1 MKAKRA
7 GNIFYRTSIFL
18 LLIFLPAF
26 SFSQYILNG
35 AAVQNTCNCYTL
47 TQEVNTQSGSV
58 WNANKIN
65 LNQPFD
71 FWFNVFL
78 GCKNAD
84 GADGIVFML
93 QPLSTSIGTTGEGMG
108 FEGIM
113 PSVGISLD
121 TWQNTNR
128 NDPPYDHINIQVNGI
143 VTHGTDLSGPVPMSI
158 VSDNVEDCNWHV
170 LRISWDPVTKT
181 LSSWFDDVLR
191 VQAVV
196 DLVATVFGNNPLV
209 YWGFTAA
216 TGGANNI
223 QKFCTALNPG
233 FSTNL
238 PNNITCINQ
247 PVTFQNTSQ
256 SFGPIQSY
264 YWDFGDA
271 TTSTVQ
277 NPPPH
282 NFPQPG
288 EYEIKMAVTALDGCK
303 SDTLK
308 KKVVIGT
315 KPIADFEIFDTC
327 SLQPPRLLDQST
339 VTVGTVTKWNWELN
353 GVFVSS
359 SQQPQFTGLVAGN
372 YEIKLAVESVYGCKS
387 DTVNGF
393 VNMKP
398 LPVIAAN
405 LPDGCM
411 NSPVQ
416 FNAGQVDNSTTIT
429 QWAWSFDDGKKSG
442 LQNPTHSFTTSGN
455 HTVNVWAIANNG
467 CASDTITDDINI
479 VFAQANAGNDTVIIK
494 NIPFQMQGSGG
505 LDYSWSPST
514 GLNNSLISNPI
525 ALPQDDISYVLTVTT
540 AEGCIAAD
548 AINITVFKGSA
559 IYVPTA
565 FTPNGDG
572 LNDDLKPK
580 YYGIKSLD
588 YFIVYNRWGQKVFET
603 KDTSKG
609 WDAKLKGIPQATGT
623 FVWIVQATDYVGEV
637 LKQKGTV
644 TIIR

>member
-1 MKAKRA
+1 MKTK
-7 GNIFYRTSIFL
+7 GNRHFFIYAR
-18 LLIFLPAF
+18 LILWLNLIPLF

-71 FWFNVFL
+71 YWFNVFL
-78 GCKNAD
+78 GCKDAN

-108 FEGIM
+108 FEGII

-121 TWQNTNR
+121 TWQNINR
-128 NDPPYDHINIQVNGI
+128 NDPSYDHINIQINGI

-170 LRISWDPVTKT
+170 LRIAWDPVTKT

-196 DLVATVFGNNPLV
+196 DLVATVFGNNPMV

-216 TGGANNI
+216 TGGSNNI
-223 QKFCTALNPG
+223 QKFCTSLNPG
-233 FSTNL
+233 FNTNL

-247 PVTFQNTSQ
+247 PVIFQNTSQ

-264 YWDFGDA
+264 YWDFGDG
-271 TTSTVQ
+271 TTSTLQ

-288 EYEIKMAVTALDGCK
+288 AYEIKMVVTALDGCK

-308 KKVVIGT
+308 KNVVIGA

-327 SLQPPRLLDQST
+327 SLKPSRVIDQST
-339 VTVGTVTKWNWELN
+339 VTVGTVNKWNWEVN
-353 GVFVSS
+353 GIFASS
-359 SQQPQFTGLVAGN
+359 SQQPQFSSLAPGN
-372 YEIKLAVESVYGCKS
+372 YEIKLAVKSVYGCQS

-393 VNMKP
+393 VNIKP

-405 LPDGCM
+405 FPDGCM
-411 NSPVQ
+411 NTPIQ
-416 FNAGQVDNSTTIT
+416 FNANQIDNNTAVT
-429 QWAWSFDDGKKSG
+429 QWNWNFGDGGRSG
-442 LQNPTHSFTTSGN
+442 LQNPTHNFTKAGN
-455 HTVNVWAIANNG
+455 QIINVWAVANNG
-467 CASDTITDDINI
+467 CTSDTVTDDIDI
-479 VFAQANAGNDTVIIK
+479 VFAQADAGNDTVIIK
-494 NIPFQMQGSGG
+494 DIPFQMQGSGG
-505 LDYSWSPST
+505 VNYSWTPST
-514 GLNNSLISNPI
+514 ALNNPSTNNPI
-525 ALPQDDISYVLTVTT
+525 ALPQDDITYVLTVTT
-540 AEGCIAAD
+540 AEGCVAAD
-548 AINITVFKGSA
+548 AINVTVFKGSA

-565 FTPNGDG
+565 FTPNNDG
-572 LNDDLKPK
+572 LNDELNPK
-580 YYGIKSLD
+580 YYGIKTLN
-588 YFIVYNRWGQKVFET
+588 YFIVYNRWGQKVFES
-603 KDTSKG
+603 KEMSKG
-609 WDAKLKGIPQATGT
+609 WDAKINGVPQASGT

-637 LKQKGTV
+637 LKQKGMV